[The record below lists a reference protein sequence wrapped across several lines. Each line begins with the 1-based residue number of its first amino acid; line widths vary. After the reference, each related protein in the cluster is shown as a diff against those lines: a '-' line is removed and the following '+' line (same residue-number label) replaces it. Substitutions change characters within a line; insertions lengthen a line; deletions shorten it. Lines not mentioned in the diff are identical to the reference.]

1 MKDKQSRVVF
11 DTEVMAEFLNPL
23 LDLSSTSLTYDY
35 TWDPNLDIAP
45 ISQPLTLTN
54 KTPLPLDFVLKTSVP
69 FAVDVW
75 EHSLA
80 PQESTEINVEFDP
93 SYKTD
98 RSSHVADAKVRR
110 RSKPLKNFIWP
121 TLNLNPPP
129 HTHTPSSSPS
139 TGTTPNA
146 TTSP

>member
-11 DTEVMAEFLNPL
+11 DTEVMADFLNPL

-98 RSSHVADAKVRR
+98 RSSHVADATA
-110 RSKPLKNFIWP
+110 L
-121 TLNLNPPP
+121 
-129 HTHTPSSSPS
+129 SPKQR
-139 TGTTPNA
+139 TTPGFPPSNKIRFLMRWHLLLEKRR
-146 TTSP
+146 PRRE